1 VWGIAV
7 DAAFRLIPRNHSL
20 EVTMSQA
27 EFRAAT
33 PYATFGTTVIEAPAD
48 ARRTFIRKT
57 YTHLAAA
64 VYAFAGLSWF
74 FLSIGLDDTML
85 RIIGTS
91 QLSWLLVLGAFMVVS
106 WIANSW
112 ALSTT
117 SIGKQYAG
125 LFLYVVAE
133 AVIFLPLL
141 GIAEQQTIGG
151 HSVIAAAGLTTAIMF
166 AGLTAVAFLS
176 KVDFS
181 FLSGFLGLSVLG
193 AFALIIASAIFG
205 FTLGL
210 FFSVA
215 MVVIASLYILYYT
228 SQIMYQFRTDQ
239 YVAAALALF
248 ASVALLFWYVLQI
261 FMSSR
266 D

>member
-7 DAAFRLIPRNHSL
+7 DAAFRRIPQNRSL
-20 EVTMSQA
+20 EVNMSQA

-91 QLSWLLVLGAFMVVS
+91 QFSWLLVLGAFMVVS

-141 GIAEQQTIGG
+141 GLAEQQTIGG
-151 HSVIAAAGLTTAIMF
+151 YSVIAA

-181 FLSGFLGLSVLG
+181 FLGGFLGLSVLG

-248 ASVALLFWYVLQI
+248 ASVALLFWYVLQL